1 MNLSHREKENI
12 LKSLPFVE
20 LSYERNTHKKVYCS
34 NIYVT
39 IPKGQKYF
47 AWFTNFKR
55 NSVCFFFHLDRYKKR
70 IQNIYVY
77 NCCFDYT
84 LTSGRGTLVYG
95 TIFNIE
101 KTRFFNIEDIFYF
114 KGNSLVEK
122 NQYTKLNTLKNVFK
136 NFIFQKGYTKND
148 IIFGL
153 PIIDKSRS
161 NLEKNIQNLPYDIY
175 CVQHRM
181 LFRNSPFLNERVDF
195 KRNITAIFLVKPQ
208 IEDDIY
214 SLYCNDGDHLVYHS
228 IACINDYKTSVLMNS
243 LFRKIK
249 ENADLDKLE
258 ESDDEEEFENISE
271 DKFVNLEKEIKIS
284 FTFCHKFKLWKP
296 IEPTPDKSVTQIR
309 EILRVE
315 K

>member
-1 MNLSHREKENI
+1 M
-12 LKSLPFVE
+12 
-20 LSYERNTHKKVYCS
+20 
-34 NIYVT
+34 
-39 IPKGQKYF
+39 
-47 AWFTNFKR
+47 
-55 NSVCFFFHLDRYKKR
+55 
-70 IQNIYVY
+70 
-77 NCCFDYT
+77 
-84 LTSGRGTLVYG
+84 
-95 TIFNIE
+95 
-101 KTRFFNIEDIFYF
+101 
-114 KGNSLVEK
+114 
-122 NQYTKLNTLKNVFK
+122 KNVFK

-214 SLYCNDGDHLVYHS
+214 SLYCNDGDNLVYHS

-258 ESDDEEEFENISE
+258 ESDDGDEFQNVSN
-271 DKFVNLEKEIKIS
+271 DK
-284 FTFCHKFKLWKP
+284 
-296 IEPTPDKSVTQIR
+296 
-309 EILRVE
+309 
-315 K
+315 